1 MNDRKNIERLFQE
14 KFKDFEVIPP
24 PGVWEGIASQLE
36 KKKEKRRIFPF
47 WFNAKAA
54 GIAAALVLGLFVLNN
69 NQGWVK
75 FDLNDSSVNG
85 NDGNHSVV
93 EKGNPIGKKS
103 ATEEKKDGNPA
114 KQLPSGLNG
123 NSSENNEAIVSNQEA
138 EIIEKSTQ
146 NSPIVNTDEF
156 SRQSVPAKSLQTKS
170 KSAPYIRNQKTQTTT
185 ALVQNT
191 PNKVIS
197 SESNQNHPVADRK
210 MTDKENYSKGING
223 INTEGSQFNNDQ
235 ITAIQNSDAITKEK
249 RKADKVQQLEQIE
262 EITNGKKEIINN
274 KDNTVNQKEAIAD
287 NNPKVK
293 TQIVEANSVPDNV
306 EGNEDKEIIYKDK
319 NNPVNAKEIIADYN
333 SKTKNQIAEKSHIS
347 DNVEG
352 NEDKEIIYKD
362 KNNPVNAKEV
372 IADYHSKT
380 KNQIAEKSNVPDNTS
395 GNEISNM
402 QQKNSNDVQKNIVV
416 NQLEVEQKDSVII
429 AQTEENPLDKI
440 LKEKEKKKEKEEIV
454 ETPYS
459 KWGVRPTIAALFSG
473 STQGSPISA
482 EFADNKKTYDSKF
495 GLGVGVDYRL
505 NKKIALRAGVGK
517 IDMAYNTEGIS
528 FFTDL
533 SGRLANQRNMRNIN
547 RNSASENVII
557 QDRPRSTL
565 VEIALVGNDVG
576 VLKQQLGY
584 IEVPMEVS
592 YKIIDRK
599 FGLQLITGLSTLF
612 LSDNKISIISDG
624 MTTEI
629 GEANNLNKVH
639 FSTNIGLGIKY
650 NILKSLE
657 ASVEPMFKYQIN
669 TFSNDSGSFRPF
681 VMGVYSGFSYKF

>member
-14 KFKDFEVIPP
+14 KFKDFEVTPP
-24 PGVWEGIASQLE
+24 PGVWDGIASQLE

-75 FDLNDSSVNG
+75 FDFNDSST
-85 NDGNHSVV
+85 NDNHSVV
-93 EKGNPIGKKS
+93 EKGNPIEKKS

-123 NSSENNEAIVSNQEA
+123 NLSDNNEAIVSGNEA
-138 EIIEKSTQ
+138 EIIEKSTK
-146 NSPIVNTDEF
+146 NSPIVNTDKF
-156 SRQSVPAKSLQTKS
+156 NIQSLPAKSLQTKS
-170 KSAPYIRNQKTQTTT
+170 KSAPYIRNQKIQTNTV
-185 ALVQNT
+185 LVETT
-191 PNKVIS
+191 PNKEIS
-197 SESNQNHPVADRK
+197 SESNPKFSVADRK
-210 MTDKENYSKGING
+210 KTDKENYSKGIN
-223 INTEGSQFNNDQ
+223 TDGSQFNNDQ
-235 ITAIQNSDAITKEK
+235 ITAIQNSDAITN
-249 RKADKVQQLEQIE
+249 RKLKDDKAQQLVQIA
-262 EITNGKKEIINN
+262 EIPNDNKEIINN
-274 KDNTVNQKEAIAD
+274 
-287 NNPKVK
+287 
-293 TQIVEANSVPDNV
+293 
-306 EGNEDKEIIYKDK
+306 K
-319 NNPVNAKEIIADYN
+319 NNPVNAKEVVADYN
-333 SKTKNQIAEKSHIS
+333 SKTKNQIAEKSNTS

-380 KNQIAEKSNVPDNTS
+380 KNQIAEKSNVPDNAS

-402 QQKNSNDVQKNIVV
+402 QQKNSNDVQKNMIV
-416 NQLEVEQKDSVII
+416 NQLEVEQKDSAVI

-440 LKEKEKKKEKEEIV
+440 LKEKEKEKEEIV

-495 GLGVGVDYRL
+495 GLGIGVDYRL
-505 NKKIALRAGVGK
+505 NKKIALRAGVSK

-533 SGRLANQRNMRNIN
+533 SGRLSNQRNMRNIN

-565 VEIALVGNDVG
+565 VEVALMGNETG

-584 IEVPMEVS
+584 IEVPMEMS

-599 FGLQLITGLSTLF
+599 FGLHLITGLSTLF
-612 LSDNKISIISDG
+612 LNDNKISIISDG

-629 GEANNLNKVH
+629 GEANNLNKIH